1 MESIRLKGMIS
12 KRFWTDVAVVDTAEG
27 HAITLDSRPVRTPG
41 RLPLALPNRRLAD
54 AIADEW
60 SAVKEE
66 IDPRAMPL
74 TGLANVAIERI
85 APDPAPFVAAL
96 AAYAQGDLLCYRAD
110 APPALVARQAAAWD
124 PLLDW
129 ARTRY
134 DIHFSV
140 ATGIVHHP
148 QPPAT
153 VARLSEA
160 VAACGPFT
168 LAALTPIVTVTGS
181 LVAALALHE
190 AAVDPDAVWT
200 ACRID
205 EDWQAEQWGE
215 DTLATA
221 TTRAHRADYDA
232 GVMLLRLIAEPIS
245 SACG

>member
-1 MESIRLKGMIS
+1 MIS
-12 KRFWTDVAVVDTAEG
+12 KRFWTDVAVIDTAEG
-27 HAITLDSRPVRTPG
+27 HAIALDSRPVRTPG
-41 RLPLALPNRRLAD
+41 RLPLALPNRPLAE

-60 SAVKEE
+60 RAVIDE

-85 APDPAPFVAAL
+85 TPDPAPFVATL
-96 AAYAQGDLLCYRAD
+96 AAYAQTDLLCYRAD

-129 ARTRY
+129 ARARF

-140 ATGIVHHP
+140 ATGIVHQP

-160 VAACGPFT
+160 VAAFGPFT

-181 LVAALALHE
+181 LIAALALHE
-190 AAVDPDAVWT
+190 VAFDPDMVWT

-205 EDWQAEQWGE
+205 DDWQAEQWGE
-215 DTLATA
+215 DALATA

-232 GVMLLRLIAEPIS
+232 GVTLLRLTAAPIS